1 MAEGDALTPTWWVQR
16 LYAQLMLRNKRTK
29 RFARYYRG
37 DFDLP
42 WLPIEAEEDFKRVLR
57 MTRSNYMGL
66 VIDAMV
72 ERMNLTGFRL
82 DSTTDGMA
90 DKDLWN
96 IWTYNNLD
104 SVHDQGLL
112 EAAIHGCFYYLVAP
126 NKKDTKNPLVFVEH
140 PSQAIVEFEPGT
152 NRRERAAGLK
162 AWVDDWTGLVNAT
175 LYLPDYIFKFQAKDP
190 QIASQFFGS
199 EQPTAQELFNL
210 TQQWERRIVP
220 GEEWPARNPLKEV
233 PLVESP
239 NNPRLLTGG
248 ISEIADL
255 TDVQDRICK
264 TLADRMMTQ
273 DYGAFPQRWASAWP
287 KEDESGTE
295 NQPVHVG
302 RTRFL
307 TTDVAETK
315 FGQFDA
321 APLDPYSAAKR
332 EDVVDIA
339 SRSRTPAHY
348 LIAGMTN
355 VNGETLKASESGLT
369 SKCNQRM
376 SGHSDPAQDTARLMM
391 KAAGKPIPDDVRV
404 ETMWAN
410 PEVRTRGETTDA
422 VVKERQGLELP
433 LIAAWERTGATP
445 TEIKRWMELREQE
458 KKEAMENDPAML
470 LAEQYRTA
478 GGPGAVKN
486 VPGAPNGVAPSKTT
500 QKNGNPAPGAGRPAS
515 DPQKVAK
522 PNGVTR

>member
-1 MAEGDALTPTWWVQR
+1 MAEGDVLTPTWWTQR
-16 LYAQLMLRNKRTK
+16 LYAQLISRNERTK
-29 RFARYYRG
+29 KYARYYKG
-37 DFDLP
+37 QFDLP
-42 WLPIEAEEDFKRVLR
+42 WLPTEAEEEFKRVLK

-72 ERMNLTGFRL
+72 ERMNLIGFRL
-82 DSTTDGMA
+82 GSTTDGMA
-90 DKDLWN
+90 DKNVWG

-104 SVHDQGLL
+104 SIHDQGIL
-112 EAAIHGCFYYLVAP
+112 EAAIHGAFYYLIAP
-126 NKKDTKNPLVFVEH
+126 NKKDSKNPLVYIEH
-140 PSQAIVEFEPGT
+140 PSQAIVEFEPGS

-175 LYLPDYIFKFQAKDP
+175 LYLPDYIFKFQAKNP
-190 QIASQFFGS
+190 QTSSQFFGA
-199 EQPTAQELFNL
+199 EQPTAQELFTL
-210 TQQWERRIVP
+210 TQQWDRREVK
-220 GEEWPARNPLKEV
+220 GEEWPARNPFGEV
-233 PLVESP
+233 PLIESP

-248 ISEIADL
+248 VSEIADL
-255 TDVQDRICK
+255 IDVQDRICK

-287 KEDESGTE
+287 KEDEAGNK
-295 NQPVHVG
+295 NQPVDVG
-302 RTRFL
+302 RTRLL
-307 TTDVAETK
+307 TTDIAETR
-315 FGQFDA
+315 FGQFDV

-376 SGHSDPAQDTARLMM
+376 SGHSDPAQDAARLMM
-391 KAAGKPIPDDVRV
+391 KAAGKAIPDDERV
-404 ETMWAN
+404 EAMWAN

-433 LIAAWERTGATP
+433 LLAAWERTGASP
-445 TEIKRWMELREQE
+445 TEIKRWKEMHDKE
-458 KKEAMENDPAML
+458 KEEAMRNDPAML

-478 GGPGAVKN
+478 GGPGAVADA
-486 VPGAPNGVAPSKTT
+486 PGAPGGAPKSTT
-500 QKNGNPAPGAGRPAS
+500 QKKDGNPLPGAGRPAS
-515 DPQKVAK
+515 DPQKVAR